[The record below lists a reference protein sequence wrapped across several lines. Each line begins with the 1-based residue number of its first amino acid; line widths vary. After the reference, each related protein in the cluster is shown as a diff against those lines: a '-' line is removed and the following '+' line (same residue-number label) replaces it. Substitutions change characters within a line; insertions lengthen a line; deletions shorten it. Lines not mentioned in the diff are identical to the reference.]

1 MSFESISSKPLH
13 FFDVPE
19 TKDLKVTFSYN
30 FFVPDEKI
38 DESGTEAI
46 RGNLSERFLRK
57 GTADTSNLNS
67 RVPRYVKLSFSIG
80 DSKKKMLGPRAKSRE
95 LTSTREEI
103 TEALQSGLFVTED
116 EVSLSR
122 FKSAV
127 LGNQSTSFEL
137 ENFMRLSLNKHVA
150 AVEEASVQDAINTF
164 SKTTKVSSTYIS
176 SKMVPPSLNS
186 RPDNKK
192 FSAFRDRDR
201 KVKSKIQLNSSF
213 APMILGKSISAGTNL
228 LQTDSINRYVES
240 IEGFREA
247 TDFLVTE
254 DESVHAVPAADLE
267 RMTGDSFVPE
277 ASVIGVLFEKKRV
290 YGGKKYPMSSV
301 LCVGENPS
309 SAYDSQVAYGQTYEY
324 TAFTLSKFRIPIT
337 TDDGR
342 SYIQTIFVAS
352 KPSNSV
358 LVTIEEDRAPEPPQD
373 INYYFEFD
381 RRSLYITWAPPV
393 NPQRDVKYIQVF
405 RRKSVSE
412 PFELIANLDFDDSVL
427 RNEPVEDIDESLTT
441 TYSSMP
447 TYFEDP
453 EFGRDSSFIYS
464 LVAVD
469 ARQISSPYSTQVRVS
484 FDTQKN
490 KIKKELVSYSGAPK
504 QYPNWMLKENFFVDS
519 MKDSSHGQVSIYFNP
534 EAYTVVKGNGET
546 FPAFYSKTI
555 DPLSK
560 YVFQFINTDRLLEKK
575 FEVTIDDEIYKAT
588 LEKLKEGEVDD
599 DE

>member
-19 TKDLKVTFSYN
+19 TRDLEVSFSYN

-38 DESGTEAI
+38 NESGDEAI

-67 RVPRYVKLSFSIG
+67 RIPRYVKLSFSIG
-80 DSKKKMLGPRAKSRE
+80 DSKKKMLGPRGRSSSLKA
-95 LTSTREEI
+95 TRGEI

-122 FKSAV
+122 FRSSM
-127 LGNQSTSFEL
+127 LGNQSVSFDL
-137 ENFMRLSLNKHVA
+137 ENFMRMTLNKHVA
-150 AVEEASVQDAINTF
+150 AVEEATVQDAVNAF
-164 SKTTKVSSTYIS
+164 SKTTKVNSTFIS
-176 SKMVPPSLNS
+176 SKLVPPSLNT

-192 FSAFRDRDR
+192 FPEFHLREQ
-201 KVKSKIQLNSSF
+201 KLKSKVQLNNSF
-213 APMILGKSISAGTNL
+213 APMIFNKSVAAGTNL
-228 LQTDSINRYVES
+228 LQTDGVNRFVES
-240 IEGFREA
+240 IEHFQA
-247 TDFLVTE
+247 STDFLVTD
-254 DESVHAVPAADLE
+254 DESIHAVPAADLE
-267 RMTGDSFVPE
+267 KMAEDVFTPE
-277 ASVIGVLFEKKRV
+277 AAVIGVLFEKKRV
-290 YGGKKYPMSSV
+290 YKGKKYPMSSV
-301 LCVGENPS
+301 LCVGESPTV
-309 SAYDSQVAYGQTYEY
+309 AYDSQVAYGQTYEY

-352 KPSNSV
+352 KPSNPV
-358 LVTIEEDRAPEPPQD
+358 MVTIEEDRAPEPPQD

-381 RRSLYITWAPPV
+381 RGSLYITWAPPV

-405 RRKSVSE
+405 RRKSVDE
-412 PFELIANLDFDDSVL
+412 AFELVANLDFDDSIL
-427 RNEPVEDIDESLTT
+427 RNEPVENIDDSLTT
-441 TYSSMP
+441 SYSSMP
-447 TYFEDP
+447 TYFEDT
-453 EFGRDSSFIYS
+453 EFSKDSSFIYA

-484 FDTQKN
+484 FDTHKN
-490 KIKKELVSYSGAPK
+490 KIRKELVSYSGAPK

-519 MKDSSHGQVSIYFNP
+519 MKDSSHTQVSIYFDP

-588 LEKLKEGEVDD
+588 LEKLKDGEVDD